1 MRFKMWSSVKDDRL
15 LAVIMRIVVCQCRLA
30 KVIYIVYKF
39 NCQVDTVVAAMEVIE
54 GVAMEVTEVVAVEAM
69 AAGEC

>member
-1 MRFKMWSSVKDDRL
+1 MWSSVKDDRL

-30 KVIYIVYKF
+30 KVIYIVYIVYKF

-54 GVAMEVTEVVAVEAM
+54 GVAMGVTEVVAVEAM